1 MSGHDDNLRLDLV
14 SQDAGGAL
22 RDAGLLRQANGGLMT
37 LLLTP
42 YEGGWNGDL
51 KISDVRIKD
60 APQVAQLL
68 SAASIV
74 GLFDQMDG
82 KGIFFDTINGT
93 FNLKNELF
101 TIYESSAVGPSL
113 GMSLDG
119 YINTKRK
126 ELDLQGVLSPFYL
139 LNGIGAFLTRRGEG
153 LIGFNFTLGGAID
166 EPETA
171 VNPLSLFPPGMFR
184 EIFRRKAPE
193 QN

>member
-42 YEGGWNGDL
+42 HEGGWNGDL

-93 FNLKNELF
+93 FYLKNELF
-101 TIYESSAVGPSL
+101 TIYESSAVGPAL

-119 YINTKRK
+119 
-126 ELDLQGVLSPFYL
+126 
-139 LNGIGAFLTRRGEG
+139 
-153 LIGFNFTLGGAID
+153 
-166 EPETA
+166 
-171 VNPLSLFPPGMFR
+171 
-184 EIFRRKAPE
+184 
-193 QN
+193 